1 MNTETEKIVPL
12 TIQRMRKTAVPV
24 RDQAA
29 SQGSTAAVS
38 GVILYYVTSW
48 IEEKGCATITK
59 GRVQK
64 TNKKIK

>member
-12 TIQRMRKTAVPV
+12 TIQRMRKTAMPV

-38 GVILYYVTSW
+38 NTLLRHVMD
-48 IEEKGCATITK
+48 
-59 GRVQK
+59 
-64 TNKKIK
+64 